1 LKYKIQ
7 YKSSVKKDLKQLTN
21 IEANKILTQIE
32 NILTVEADRF
42 PLLKGEFKGLRKFR
56 VGDYRVIFTLT
67 KEEVTILKIG
77 HRRDVYR

>member
-1 LKYKIQ
+1 MKYKIQ

-32 NILTVEADRF
+32 NILTEEADRF
-42 PLLKGEFKGLRKFR
+42 PMLKGEFKGLRKFR

>member
-1 LKYKIQ
+1 MKYKIQ